1 MFENTKLFYLF
12 LLLPFLIG
20 LFVFFNLHFKKSA
33 KKIAGKNIDTIL
45 PYYTEGQKWISLLF
59 YIMGFILLIVAL
71 ARPRWGIE
79 NISTDLKGRDV
90 LVMIDVSYS
99 MAVPDVIPN
108 RMDLAKKYINEL
120 LESGIEDRIGLM
132 VFSSDSELLVP
143 VTHDYAAV
151 SFFLESIYPGM
162 VGKGGTDI
170 GNALVAG
177 IKSFDDTDFS
187 NKMIILITDGE
198 DLEGKVKNNEDFIK
212 DSDIKIFT
220 VGIGT
225 KNGEPIPLRNDK
237 GEIESY
243 VKSPDGTHV
252 VSKLDETLLS
262 RIAEI
267 TGGSYM
273 RTGGKSGEL
282 VEFIGRIK
290 NVKSKDYDKTN
301 FTQKKDQ
308 YVMFLGIALF
318 MFCVGFILDLGRFVK
333 RGRTN
338 WITNIFA
345 FMILFLPLN
354 LQGQAPQPQTLQMQK
369 MSPQQSQTPADDV
382 SSDSSPIRKS
392 TRNSGRNKN
401 GAWKGNRNFDKGDFP
416 KALSAY
422 ASAVHAFSGNQLA
435 KLYLN
440 LGNTF
445 VKTQNP
451 ENASKYYEMALNT
464 ASDNELKS
472 RILYQ
477 AGLLAFKNKQY
488 TEAAAF
494 FKESLKLND
503 SNDDARYNYAVS
515 VLFAESGQNKSDSQD
530 NNQEQQDT
538 KEDSQE
544 NENENEKQ
552 EQQQQQQNEEKKAEN
567 IKEMLEALENK
578 ERENSR
584 QNAEAQQSQNQQQ
597 QWRGKYW

>member
-1 MFENTKLFYLF
+1 MFENSKIFYLF
-12 LLLPFLIG
+12 LLLPLLVG
-20 LFVFFNLHFKKSA
+20 LFVFFNLNFKKSA
-33 KKIAGKNIDTIL
+33 KKLAGKNIDSIL
-45 PYYTEGQKWISLLF
+45 PYYTEGQKWVSLLF
-59 YIMGFILLIVAL
+59 YTFGFILLIIAL

-90 LVMIDVSYS
+90 LVMIDTSFS
-99 MAVPDVIPN
+99 MAVPDVVPN
-108 RMDLAKKYINEL
+108 RMELAKKYINEL
-120 LESGIEDRIGLM
+120 LESTTEDRIGLM

-162 VGKGGTDI
+162 IGKGGTDI

-212 DSDIKIFT
+212 DSNIRIFT

-243 VKSPDGTHV
+243 VKAPNGTHV

-282 VEFIGRIK
+282 VEFINRIK
-290 NVKSKDYDKTN
+290 NIKSKNFDKTN

-318 MFCVGFILDLGRFVK
+318 LFCLGFVLDLGRFVK
-333 RGRTN
+333 RGKLS
-338 WITNIFA
+338 WITNIFL
-345 FMILFLPLN
+345 FTLLFLPSN
-354 LQGQAPQPQTLQMQK
+354 LQGQTPQVQAV
-369 MSPQQSQTPADDV
+369 SPQQADA
-382 SSDSSPIRKS
+382 SSDVVPERKS
-392 TRNSGRNKN
+392 TRHAGRNKN
-401 GAWKGNRNFDKGDFP
+401 GAWKGNRSFEKNDFP

-422 ASAVHAFSGNQLA
+422 ASAVYAFSGNQLA

-440 LGNTF
+440 LANTF
-445 VKTQNP
+445 VKNQDPQN
-451 ENASKYYEMALNT
+451 AGKYYEMALNT
-464 ASDNELKS
+464 ASDKELKS

-477 AGLLAFKNKQY
+477 TGLLSFKNRQY
-488 TEAAAF
+488 TQAAAF
-494 FKESLKLND
+494 FKESLKLNEN
-503 SNDDARYNYAVS
+503 NDDARYNYAVS
-515 VLFAESGQNKSDSQD
+515 VLFAENSQD
-530 NNQEQQDT
+530 ENQSEDKQDEQEQQNDEN
-538 KEDSQE
+538 KQE
-544 NENENEKQ
+544 NENEKKEQ
-552 EQQQQQQNEEKKAEN
+552 EQQQQEKKAEN
-567 IKEMLEALENK
+567 MKDMLEALENK

-584 QNAEAQQSQNQQQ
+584 QNAEAKQSQNQQQ

>member
-1 MFENTKLFYLF
+1 MFENATLFYLF
-12 LLLPFLIG
+12 LLLPFFVG

-33 KKIAGKNIDTIL
+33 KKLAGSNIDTIL

-59 YIMGFILLIVAL
+59 YTIGFSLLIIAL

-79 NISTDLKGRDV
+79 NISADLKGRDV
-90 LVMIDVSYS
+90 LIMIDVSYS
-99 MAVPDVIPN
+99 MAVPDVVPN
-108 RMDLAKKYINEL
+108 RMELAKKYINEL

-151 SFFLESIYPGM
+151 SFFVESIYPGM

-198 DLEGKVKNNEDFIK
+198 DLEGKIKNNETFIK
-212 DSDIKIFT
+212 DSNIRIFT

-225 KNGEPIPLRNDK
+225 KNGEPIPLHNDK

-243 VKSPDGTHV
+243 VKASNGTHV
-252 VSKLDETLLS
+252 VSKLDEALLS
-262 RIAEI
+262 KIAEI

-282 VEFIGRIK
+282 VEFISRIK
-290 NVKSKDYDKTN
+290 NVKSKDYDKTD

-308 YVMFLGIALF
+308 YVLFLGVALF
-318 MFCVGFILDLGRFVK
+318 LFCLGFILDLGRFVK
-333 RGRTN
+333 RSKTN
-338 WITNIFA
+338 WMMHVFTV
-345 FMILFLPLN
+345 MILFLPSFMY
-354 LQGQAPQPQTLQMQK
+354 GQ
-369 MSPQQSQTPADDV
+369 SPQQNVTVDT
-382 SSDSSPIRKS
+382 SSDAVPIRKS
-392 TRNSGRNKN
+392 TNRTGRNKN
-401 GAWKGNRNFDKGDFP
+401 GAWKGNRSFDKGDFS

-422 ASAVHAFSGNQLA
+422 GSAIHAFSGNQLA

-451 ENASKYYEMALNT
+451 ENTGKYYEMALNT
-464 ASDNELKS
+464 ASDDELKS

-477 AGLLAFKNKQY
+477 TGLLLFKNRQY
-488 TEAAAF
+488 SEAAAF

-503 SNDDARYNYAVS
+503 NNDDARYNYAVAA
-515 VLFAESGQNKSDSQD
+515 LFAENQRNGNDSQD
-530 NNQEQQDT
+530 TNEQQQD
-538 KEDSQE
+538 ENENSQE
-544 NENENEKQ
+544 NEKEQ
-552 EQQQQQQNEEKKAEN
+552 EQQQEEKKAAN
-567 IKEMLEALENK
+567 MKEMLEALENK
-578 ERENSR
+578 EKENSR
-584 QNAEAQQSQNQQQ
+584 QDTEARQSQNQQQ

>member
-1 MFENTKLFYLF
+1 MFENAKLFYLF
-12 LLLPFLIG
+12 LLLPFLVG
-20 LFVFFNLHFKKSA
+20 LFIFFNFYFKKSA
-33 KKIAGKNIDTIL
+33 KKLAGDNIDTIL

-59 YIMGFILLIVAL
+59 YTIGFSLLIIAL

-90 LVMIDVSYS
+90 LIMIDVSYS
-99 MAVPDVIPN
+99 MAVPDVVPN
-108 RMDLAKKYINEL
+108 RMELAKKYINEL
-120 LESGIEDRIGLM
+120 LESGTEDRIGLM
-132 VFSSDSELLVP
+132 IFSSDSELLVP

-151 SFFLESIYPGM
+151 SFFVESVYPGM
-162 VGKGGTDI
+162 IGKGGTDI

-187 NKMIILITDGE
+187 NKMIVLITDGE
-198 DLEGKVKNNEDFIK
+198 DLEGKVKNNEAFIK
-212 DSDIKIFT
+212 DSNIRIFT

-243 VKSPDGTHV
+243 VKAPNGTHV
-252 VSKLDETLLS
+252 VSKLDEALLS
-262 RIAEI
+262 KIAEI

-282 VEFIGRIK
+282 TDFISRIK
-290 NVKSKDYDKTN
+290 NVKSKDYDKTD

-308 YVMFLGIALF
+308 YVIFLGVALLL
-318 MFCVGFILDLGRFVK
+318 FCLGFILDLGRFVK
-333 RGRTN
+333 RSKTN
-338 WITNIFA
+338 WMMHIFA
-345 FMILFLPLN
+345 AAFLFLPSFMY
-354 LQGQAPQPQTLQMQK
+354 GQTPQPGLSGQTF
-369 MSPQQSQTPADDV
+369 QTVDV
-382 SSDSSPIRKS
+382 SSDAAPIRKS
-392 TRNSGRNKN
+392 TSHAGRNKN
-401 GAWKGNRNFDKGDFP
+401 GAWKGNRSFEKGDFS

-422 ASAVHAFSGNQLA
+422 GSAVYAFSGNQLA

-451 ENASKYYEMALNT
+451 ENAGKYYEMALNT
-464 ASDNELKS
+464 ASDDELKS

-477 AGLLAFKNKQY
+477 TGLLMFKNRQY
-488 TEAAAF
+488 SESAAF

-503 SNDDARYNYAVS
+503 NNDDARYNYAVAA
-515 VLFAESGQNKSDSQD
+515 LFAENQQNDNDSQ
-530 NNQEQQDT
+530 NNQEQQDE
-538 KEDSQE
+538 KENSQE
-544 NENENEKQ
+544 NEENKEEQ
-552 EQQQQQQNEEKKAEN
+552 EQQQQEERKAAN
-567 IKEMLEALENK
+567 MKEMLEALENK

-584 QNAEAQQSQNQQQ
+584 QNTEAQQSQNQQQ

>member
-1 MFENTKLFYLF
+1 MFENAKLFYLF
-12 LLLPFLIG
+12 LLLPFLVG
-20 LFVFFNLHFKKSA
+20 LFIFFNFYFKKSA
-33 KKIAGKNIDTIL
+33 KKLAGDNIDTIL

-59 YIMGFILLIVAL
+59 YTIGFSLLIIAL

-90 LVMIDVSYS
+90 LIMIDVSYS
-99 MAVPDVIPN
+99 MAVPDVVPN
-108 RMDLAKKYINEL
+108 RMELAKKYINEL
-120 LESGIEDRIGLM
+120 LESGTEDRIGLM
-132 VFSSDSELLVP
+132 IFSSDSELLVP

-151 SFFLESIYPGM
+151 SFFVESVYPGM
-162 VGKGGTDI
+162 IGKGGTDI

-187 NKMIILITDGE
+187 NKMIVLITDGE
-198 DLEGKVKNNEDFIK
+198 DLEGKVKNNEAFIK
-212 DSDIKIFT
+212 DSNIRIFT

-243 VKSPDGTHV
+243 VKAPNGTHV
-252 VSKLDETLLS
+252 VSKLDEALLS
-262 RIAEI
+262 KIAEI

-282 VEFIGRIK
+282 TDFISRIK
-290 NVKSKDYDKTN
+290 NVKSKDYDKTD

-308 YVMFLGIALF
+308 YVIFLGVALLL
-318 MFCVGFILDLGRFVK
+318 FCLGFILDLGRFVK
-333 RGRTN
+333 RSKTN
-338 WITNIFA
+338 WMMHIFA
-345 FMILFLPLN
+345 VAFLFLPSFMY
-354 LQGQAPQPQTLQMQK
+354 GQT
-369 MSPQQSQTPADDV
+369 PQQGLSGQTFQTVDV
-382 SSDSSPIRKS
+382 SSDAAPIRKS
-392 TRNSGRNKN
+392 TSHAGRNKN
-401 GAWKGNRNFDKGDFP
+401 GAWKGNRSFEKGDFS

-422 ASAVHAFSGNQLA
+422 GSAVYAFSGNQLA

-451 ENASKYYEMALNT
+451 ENAGKYYEMALNT
-464 ASDNELKS
+464 ASDDELKS

-477 AGLLAFKNKQY
+477 TGLLMFKNRQY
-488 TEAAAF
+488 SESAAF

-503 SNDDARYNYAVS
+503 NNDDARYNYAVAA
-515 VLFAESGQNKSDSQD
+515 LFAKNQQNDNDSQ
-530 NNQEQQDT
+530 NNQEQQDE
-538 KEDSQE
+538 KENSQE
-544 NENENEKQ
+544 NEENKEEQ
-552 EQQQQQQNEEKKAEN
+552 EQQQQEERKAAN
-567 IKEMLEALENK
+567 MKEMLEALENK

-584 QNAEAQQSQNQQQ
+584 QNTEAQQSQNQQQ

>member
-1 MFENTKLFYLF
+1 MFENAKLFYLF
-12 LLLPFLIG
+12 LLLPFLVG
-20 LFVFFNLHFKKSA
+20 LFIFFNISLKKSA
-33 KKIAGKNIDTIL
+33 TKLAGKNINTVL

-59 YIMGFILLIVAL
+59 YTMGFILLIIAL

-90 LVMIDVSYS
+90 LVMIDVSFS

-108 RMDLAKKYINEL
+108 RMELAKKYINEL
-120 LESGIEDRIGLM
+120 LDSGTEDRIGLM

-151 SFFLESIYPGM
+151 SFFLESMYPGM
-162 VGKGGTDI
+162 IGKGGTDI

-212 DSDIKIFT
+212 DSDIRIFT

-243 VKSPDGTHV
+243 VKAPNGTHV
-252 VSKLDETLLS
+252 VSKLDEALLS

-282 VEFIGRIK
+282 VEFINRIK
-290 NVKSKDYDKTN
+290 NVKSKNFDKTN

-318 MFCVGFILDLGRFVK
+318 LFCLGFVLDLGRFVK
-333 RGRTN
+333 RGKLS
-338 WITNIFA
+338 WITNIFL
-345 FMILFLPLN
+345 FTLLFLPSN
-354 LQGQAPQPQTLQMQK
+354 LQGQTPQVQA
-369 MSPQQSQTPADDV
+369 MSPQQADA
-382 SSDSSPIRKS
+382 SSDVVPEPKS
-392 TRNSGRNKN
+392 TRHAGRNKN
-401 GAWKGNRNFDKGDFP
+401 GAWKGNRSFEKNDFP

-422 ASAVHAFSGNQLA
+422 ASAVYAFSGNQLA

-440 LGNTF
+440 LANTF
-445 VKTQNP
+445 VKNQDPQN
-451 ENASKYYEMALNT
+451 AGKYYEMALNT
-464 ASDNELKS
+464 ASDKELKS

-477 AGLLAFKNKQY
+477 TGLLSFKNRQY
-488 TEAAAF
+488 TQAAAF
-494 FKESLKLND
+494 FKESLKLNEN
-503 SNDDARYNYAVS
+503 NDDARY
-515 VLFAESGQNKSDSQD
+515 K
-530 NNQEQQDT
+530 
-538 KEDSQE
+538 
-544 NENENEKQ
+544 
-552 EQQQQQQNEEKKAEN
+552 
-567 IKEMLEALENK
+567 
-578 ERENSR
+578 
-584 QNAEAQQSQNQQQ
+584 
-597 QWRGKYW
+597 

>member
-1 MFENTKLFYLF
+1 MFENAKLFYLF
-12 LLLPFLIG
+12 LLLPFLVG
-20 LFVFFNLHFKKSA
+20 LFVFFNLYFKKSA
-33 KKIAGKNIDTIL
+33 QKLAGSNIDTIL

-59 YIMGFILLIVAL
+59 YTIGFSLLIIAL

-90 LVMIDVSYS
+90 LIMIDVSYS
-99 MAVPDVIPN
+99 MAVPDVVPN
-108 RMDLAKKYINEL
+108 RMELAKKYINEL

-132 VFSSDSELLVP
+132 IFSSDSELLVP

-151 SFFLESIYPGM
+151 SFFIESIYPGM
-162 VGKGGTDI
+162 IGKGGTDI

-198 DLEGKVKNNEDFIK
+198 DLEGKIKNNETFIK
-212 DSDIKIFT
+212 DSNIRIFT

-225 KNGEPIPLRNDK
+225 KNGEPIPLHNDK

-243 VKSPDGTHV
+243 IKASNGTHV
-252 VSKLDETLLS
+252 VSKLDEVLLS
-262 RIAEI
+262 KIAEI

-282 VEFIGRIK
+282 VEFISRIK
-290 NVKSKDYDKTN
+290 NVKSKEYDKTD

-308 YVMFLGIALF
+308 YVLFLGVALLL
-318 MFCVGFILDLGRFVK
+318 FCLGFILDLGRFVK
-333 RGRTN
+333 RSKTN
-338 WITNIFA
+338 WMMHIFA
-345 FMILFLPLN
+345 TIILFLPSFMY
-354 LQGQAPQPQTLQMQK
+354 GQSSQQKLTGQTLQ
-369 MSPQQSQTPADDV
+369 TADT
-382 SSDSSPIRKS
+382 SSDSVPIRKS
-392 TRNSGRNKN
+392 ASHTGRNKN
-401 GAWKGNRNFDKGDFP
+401 GAWKGNRSFDKGDFS

-422 ASAVHAFSGNQLA
+422 GNAIHAFSGNQLA

-451 ENASKYYEMALNT
+451 ENAGKYYEMALNT
-464 ASDNELKS
+464 ASDDELKS
-472 RILYQ
+472 KILYQ
-477 AGLLAFKNKQY
+477 TGLLQFKNRQY
-488 TEAAAF
+488 SESAAF

-503 SNDDARYNYAVS
+503 NNDDARYNYAVAA
-515 VLFAESGQNKSDSQD
+515 LFAESQQNNNDSQD
-530 NNQEQQDT
+530 NHEQQQDE
-538 KEDSQE
+538 KESNQK
-544 NENENEKQ
+544 NENENEKEQ
-552 EQQQQQQNEEKKAEN
+552 EQQQQEERKAAN
-567 IKEMLEALENK
+567 MKEMLEALENK

-584 QNAEAQQSQNQQQ
+584 QNTEAQQSQNQQQ

>member
-1 MFENTKLFYLF
+1 MFENAKLFYLF
-12 LLLPFLIG
+12 LLLPFLVG
-20 LFVFFNLHFKKSA
+20 LFIFFNISLKKSA
-33 KKIAGKNIDTIL
+33 TKLAGKNINTVL

-59 YIMGFILLIVAL
+59 YTMGFILLIIAL

-90 LVMIDVSYS
+90 LVMIDVSFS

-108 RMDLAKKYINEL
+108 RMELAKKYINEL
-120 LESGIEDRIGLM
+120 LDSGTEDRIGLM

-151 SFFLESIYPGM
+151 SFFLESMYPGM
-162 VGKGGTDI
+162 IGKGGTDI
-170 GNALVAG
+170 GTALVAG

-212 DSDIKIFT
+212 DSDIRIFT

-243 VKSPDGTHV
+243 VKAPNGTHV
-252 VSKLDETLLS
+252 VSKLDEALLS

-282 VEFIGRIK
+282 VEFINRIK
-290 NVKSKDYDKTN
+290 NVKSKDYDKAD

-308 YVMFLGIALF
+308 YVIFLATALF
-318 MFCVGFILDLGRFVK
+318 LFCLGFILDLGRIIK
-333 RGRTN
+333 RGKTN
-338 WITNIFA
+338 WIVNIFIVA
-345 FMILFLPLN
+345 IMFLPTS
-354 LQGQAPQPQTLQMQK
+354 LQGQTSA
-369 MSPQQSQTPADDV
+369 TPTNQIQADV
-382 SSDSSPIRKS
+382 SSDTVPQRKS
-392 TRNSGRNKN
+392 TRQTGRNKN
-401 GAWKGNRNFDKGDFP
+401 GAWKGNRNFEKNDFP

-422 ASAVHAFSGNQLA
+422 ASAIYAFSGNQLA

-445 VKTQNP
+445 VKTQDS
-451 ENASKYYEMALNT
+451 ENAGKYYEMALNT

-477 AGLLAFKNKQY
+477 TGLLMFKNRQY

-503 SNDDARYNYAVS
+503 TNDDARYNYAVS
-515 VLFAESGQNKSDSQD
+515 VLFAEAGQNKNESQD
-530 NNQEQQDT
+530 NQEQQNNDE
-538 KEDSQE
+538 KQQE
-544 NENENEKQ
+544 QQESEENKEKQ
-552 EQQQQQQNEEKKAEN
+552 EQQQQEEKKAAN
-567 IKEMLEALENK
+567 MKEMLEALENK
-578 ERENSR
+578 EKENSR
-584 QNAEAQQSQNQQQ
+584 QNAEAAQNKNQQQ

>member
-1 MFENTKLFYLF
+1 MFENTKIFYLF
-12 LLLPFLIG
+12 LLLPLLVG
-20 LFVFFNLHFKKSA
+20 LFVFFNLNFKKSA
-33 KKIAGKNIDTIL
+33 KKLAGKNIDSIL
-45 PYYTEGQKWISLLF
+45 PYYTEGQKWVSLLF
-59 YIMGFILLIVAL
+59 YTFGFILLIIAL

-90 LVMIDVSYS
+90 LVMIDTSFS
-99 MAVPDVIPN
+99 MAVPDVVPN
-108 RMDLAKKYINEL
+108 RMELAKKYINEL
-120 LESGIEDRIGLM
+120 LESTTEDRIGLM

-162 VGKGGTDI
+162 IGKGGTDI

-212 DSDIKIFT
+212 DSNIRIFT

-243 VKSPDGTHV
+243 VKAPNGTHV

-282 VEFIGRIK
+282 VEFINRIK
-290 NVKSKDYDKTN
+290 NIKSKNFDKTN

-318 MFCVGFILDLGRFVK
+318 LFCLGFVLDLGRFVK
-333 RGRTN
+333 RGKLS
-338 WITNIFA
+338 WITNIFL
-345 FMILFLPLN
+345 FTLLFLPSN
-354 LQGQAPQPQTLQMQK
+354 LQGQTPQIQA
-369 MSPQQSQTPADDV
+369 MSPQQADA
-382 SSDSSPIRKS
+382 SSDVVPERKS
-392 TRNSGRNKN
+392 TRHAGRNKN
-401 GAWKGNRNFDKGDFP
+401 GAWKGNRSFEKNDFP

-422 ASAVHAFSGNQLA
+422 ASAVYAFSGNQLA

-440 LGNTF
+440 LANTF
-445 VKTQNP
+445 VKNQDPQN
-451 ENASKYYEMALNT
+451 AGKYYEMALNT
-464 ASDNELKS
+464 ASDKELKS

-477 AGLLAFKNKQY
+477 TGLLSFKNRQY
-488 TEAAAF
+488 TQAAAF
-494 FKESLKLND
+494 FKESLKLNEN
-503 SNDDARYNYAVS
+503 NDDARYNYAVS
-515 VLFAESGQNKSDSQD
+515 VLFAENSQD
-530 NNQEQQDT
+530 ENQSEDKQDEQEQQNDEN
-538 KEDSQE
+538 KQE
-544 NENENEKQ
+544 NENEKKEQ
-552 EQQQQQQNEEKKAEN
+552 EQQQQEKKAEN
-567 IKEMLEALENK
+567 MKDMLEALENK

-584 QNAEAQQSQNQQQ
+584 QNAEAKQSQNQQQ

>member
-1 MFENTKLFYLF
+1 MFENAKLFYLF
-12 LLLPFLIG
+12 LLLPFLVG
-20 LFVFFNLHFKKSA
+20 LFVFFNLYFKKSA
-33 KKIAGKNIDTIL
+33 QKLAGSNIDTIL

-59 YIMGFILLIVAL
+59 YTIGFSLLIIAL

-90 LVMIDVSYS
+90 LIMIDVSYS
-99 MAVPDVIPN
+99 MAVPDVVPN
-108 RMDLAKKYINEL
+108 RMELAKKYINEL

-132 VFSSDSELLVP
+132 IFSSDSELLVP

-151 SFFLESIYPGM
+151 SFFIESIYPGM
-162 VGKGGTDI
+162 IGKGGTDI

-198 DLEGKVKNNEDFIK
+198 DLEGKIKNNETFIK
-212 DSDIKIFT
+212 DSNIRIFT

-225 KNGEPIPLRNDK
+225 KNGEPIPLHNDK

-243 VKSPDGTHV
+243 IKASNGTHV
-252 VSKLDETLLS
+252 VSKLDEVLLS
-262 RIAEI
+262 KIAEI

-282 VEFIGRIK
+282 VEFISRIK
-290 NVKSKDYDKTN
+290 NVKSKEYDKTD

-308 YVMFLGIALF
+308 YVLFLGVALLL
-318 MFCVGFILDLGRFVK
+318 FCLGFILDLGRFVK
-333 RGRTN
+333 RSKTN
-338 WITNIFA
+338 WMMHIFA
-345 FMILFLPLN
+345 AIILFLPSFMY
-354 LQGQAPQPQTLQMQK
+354 GQSSQQKLTGQTLQ
-369 MSPQQSQTPADDV
+369 TADT
-382 SSDSSPIRKS
+382 SSDSVPIRKS
-392 TRNSGRNKN
+392 ASHTGRNKN
-401 GAWKGNRNFDKGDFP
+401 GAWKGNRSFDKGDFS

-422 ASAVHAFSGNQLA
+422 GNAIHAFSGNQLA

-464 ASDNELKS
+464 ASDDELKS
-472 RILYQ
+472 KILYQ
-477 AGLLAFKNKQY
+477 TGLLQFKNRQY
-488 TEAAAF
+488 SEAAAF

-503 SNDDARYNYAVS
+503 NNDDARYNYAVAA
-515 VLFAESGQNKSDSQD
+515 LFAESQQNNNDSQD
-530 NNQEQQDT
+530 NHEQQQDE
-538 KEDSQE
+538 KESNQK
-544 NENENEKQ
+544 NENENEKEQ
-552 EQQQQQQNEEKKAEN
+552 EQQQQEERKAAN
-567 IKEMLEALENK
+567 MKEMLEALENK

-584 QNAEAQQSQNQQQ
+584 QNTEAQQSQNQQQ

>member
-1 MFENTKLFYLF
+1 MFENAKLFYLF
-12 LLLPFLIG
+12 LLLPFLVG
-20 LFVFFNLHFKKSA
+20 LFIFFNISLKKSA
-33 KKIAGKNIDTIL
+33 TKLAGKNINSVL

-59 YIMGFILLIVAL
+59 YTMGFILLIIAL

-79 NISTDLKGRDV
+79 NITTDLKGRDV
-90 LVMIDVSYS
+90 LVMIDVSFS

-108 RMDLAKKYINEL
+108 RMELAKKYINEL
-120 LESGIEDRIGLM
+120 LDSGTEDRIGLM

-151 SFFLESIYPGM
+151 SFFLESMYPGM
-162 VGKGGTDI
+162 IGKGGTDI
-170 GNALVAG
+170 GTALVAG

-212 DSDIKIFT
+212 DSDIRIFT

-243 VKSPDGTHV
+243 VKAPNGTHV
-252 VSKLDETLLS
+252 VSKLDEALLS

-282 VEFIGRIK
+282 VEFINRIK
-290 NVKSKDYDKTN
+290 NVKSKDYDKAD

-308 YVMFLGIALF
+308 YVIFLATALF
-318 MFCVGFILDLGRFVK
+318 LFCLGFILDLGRIIK
-333 RGRTN
+333 RGKTS
-338 WITNIFA
+338 WITNIFIVA
-345 FMILFLPLN
+345 IMLLPTN
-354 LQGQAPQPQTLQMQK
+354 LQGQTSA
-369 MSPQQSQTPADDV
+369 TPTNQIQADV
-382 SSDSSPIRKS
+382 SSDTVPQRKS
-392 TRNSGRNKN
+392 TRQTGRNKN
-401 GAWKGNRNFDKGDFP
+401 GAWKGNRSFEKNDFP

-422 ASAVHAFSGNQLA
+422 ASAIYAFSGNQLA

-445 VKTQNP
+445 VKTQDA
-451 ENASKYYEMALNT
+451 ENAGKYYEMALNT

-477 AGLLAFKNKQY
+477 TGLLMFKNRQY

-503 SNDDARYNYAVS
+503 TNDDARYNYAVS
-515 VLFAESGQNKSDSQD
+515 VLFAEAGQNKNESQD
-530 NNQEQQDT
+530 NQEQQNNDE
-538 KEDSQE
+538 KQQE
-544 NENENEKQ
+544 QQESEENKEKQ
-552 EQQQQQQNEEKKAEN
+552 EQQQQEEKKAAN
-567 IKEMLEALENK
+567 MKEMLEALENK
-578 ERENSR
+578 EKENSR
-584 QNAEAQQSQNQQQ
+584 QNAEAAQNKNQQQ

>member
-1 MFENTKLFYLF
+1 
-12 LLLPFLIG
+12 LLLPLLVG
-20 LFVFFNLHFKKSA
+20 LFVFFNLNFKKSA
-33 KKIAGKNIDTIL
+33 KKLAGKNIDSIL
-45 PYYTEGQKWISLLF
+45 PYYTEGQKWVSLLF
-59 YIMGFILLIVAL
+59 YTFGFILLIIAL

-90 LVMIDVSYS
+90 LVMIDTSFS
-99 MAVPDVIPN
+99 MAVPDVVPN
-108 RMDLAKKYINEL
+108 RMELAKKYINEL
-120 LESGIEDRIGLM
+120 LESTTEDRIGLM

-162 VGKGGTDI
+162 IGKGGTDI

-212 DSDIKIFT
+212 DSNIRIFT

-243 VKSPDGTHV
+243 VKAPNGTHV

-282 VEFIGRIK
+282 VEFINRIK
-290 NVKSKDYDKTN
+290 NIKSKNFDKTN

-318 MFCVGFILDLGRFVK
+318 LFCLGFVLDLGRFVK
-333 RGRTN
+333 RGKLS
-338 WITNIFA
+338 WITNIFL
-345 FMILFLPLN
+345 FTLLFLPSN
-354 LQGQAPQPQTLQMQK
+354 LQGQTPQVQA
-369 MSPQQSQTPADDV
+369 MSPQQADA
-382 SSDSSPIRKS
+382 SSDVVPERKS
-392 TRNSGRNKN
+392 TRHAGRNKN
-401 GAWKGNRNFDKGDFP
+401 GAWKGNRSFEKNDFP

-422 ASAVHAFSGNQLA
+422 ASAVYAFSGNQLA

-440 LGNTF
+440 LANTF
-445 VKTQNP
+445 VKNQDPQN
-451 ENASKYYEMALNT
+451 AGKYYEMALNT
-464 ASDNELKS
+464 ASDKELKS

-477 AGLLAFKNKQY
+477 TGLLSFKNRQY
-488 TEAAAF
+488 TQAAAF
-494 FKESLKLND
+494 FKESLKLNEN
-503 SNDDARYNYAVS
+503 NDDARYNYAVS
-515 VLFAESGQNKSDSQD
+515 VLFAENSQD
-530 NNQEQQDT
+530 ENQSEDKQDEQEQQNDEN
-538 KEDSQE
+538 KQE
-544 NENENEKQ
+544 NENEKKEQ
-552 EQQQQQQNEEKKAEN
+552 EQQQQEKKAEN
-567 IKEMLEALENK
+567 MKDMLEALENK

-584 QNAEAQQSQNQQQ
+584 QNAEAKQSQNQQQ

>member
-1 MFENTKLFYLF
+1 MFENTKIFYLF
-12 LLLPFLIG
+12 LLLPLLVG
-20 LFVFFNLHFKKSA
+20 LFVFFNLNFKKSA
-33 KKIAGKNIDTIL
+33 KKLAGKNIDSIL
-45 PYYTEGQKWISLLF
+45 PYYTEGQKWVSLLF
-59 YIMGFILLIVAL
+59 YTFGFILLIIAL

-90 LVMIDVSYS
+90 LVMIDTSFS
-99 MAVPDVIPN
+99 MAVPDVVPN
-108 RMDLAKKYINEL
+108 RMELAKKYINEL
-120 LESGIEDRIGLM
+120 LESTTEDRIGLM

-162 VGKGGTDI
+162 IGKGGTDI

-212 DSDIKIFT
+212 DSNIRIFT

-243 VKSPDGTHV
+243 VKAPNGTHV
-252 VSKLDETLLS
+252 VSKLDEALLS

-282 VEFIGRIK
+282 VEFINRIK
-290 NVKSKDYDKTN
+290 NIKSKNFDKTN

-318 MFCVGFILDLGRFVK
+318 LFCLGFVLDLGRFVK
-333 RGRTN
+333 RGKLS
-338 WITNIFA
+338 WITNIFL
-345 FMILFLPLN
+345 FTLLFLPSN
-354 LQGQAPQPQTLQMQK
+354 LQGQTPQVQAV
-369 MSPQQSQTPADDV
+369 SPQQADV
-382 SSDSSPIRKS
+382 SSDVVPERKS
-392 TRNSGRNKN
+392 TRHAGRNKN
-401 GAWKGNRNFDKGDFP
+401 GAWKGNRSFEKNDFP

-422 ASAVHAFSGNQLA
+422 ASAVYAFSGNQLA

-440 LGNTF
+440 LANTF
-445 VKTQNP
+445 VKNQDPQN
-451 ENASKYYEMALNT
+451 AGKYYEMALNT
-464 ASDNELKS
+464 ASDKELKS

-477 AGLLAFKNKQY
+477 TGLLSFKNRQY
-488 TEAAAF
+488 TQAAAF
-494 FKESLKLND
+494 FKESLKLNEN
-503 SNDDARYNYAVS
+503 NDDARYNYAVS
-515 VLFAESGQNKSDSQD
+515 VLFAENSQD
-530 NNQEQQDT
+530 ENQSEDKQDEQEQQNDEN
-538 KEDSQE
+538 KQE
-544 NENENEKQ
+544 NENEKKEQ
-552 EQQQQQQNEEKKAEN
+552 EQQQQEKKAEN
-567 IKEMLEALENK
+567 MKDMLEALENK

-584 QNAEAQQSQNQQQ
+584 QNAEAKQSQNQQQ

>member
-1 MFENTKLFYLF
+1 MFENTKIFYLF
-12 LLLPFLIG
+12 LLLPLLVG
-20 LFVFFNLHFKKSA
+20 LFVFFNLNFKKSA
-33 KKIAGKNIDTIL
+33 KKLAGKNIDSIL
-45 PYYTEGQKWISLLF
+45 PYYTEGQKWVSLLF
-59 YIMGFILLIVAL
+59 YTFGFILLIIAL

-90 LVMIDVSYS
+90 LVMIDTSFS
-99 MAVPDVIPN
+99 MAVPDVVPN
-108 RMDLAKKYINEL
+108 RMELAKKYINEL
-120 LESGIEDRIGLM
+120 LESTTEDRIGLM

-162 VGKGGTDI
+162 IGKGGTDI

-212 DSDIKIFT
+212 DSNIRIFT

-243 VKSPDGTHV
+243 VKAPNGTHV
-252 VSKLDETLLS
+252 VSKLDEALLS

-282 VEFIGRIK
+282 VEFINRIK
-290 NVKSKDYDKTN
+290 NIKSKNFDKTN

-318 MFCVGFILDLGRFVK
+318 LFCLGFVLDLGRFVK
-333 RGRTN
+333 RGKLS
-338 WITNIFA
+338 WITNIFL
-345 FMILFLPLN
+345 FTLLFLPSN
-354 LQGQAPQPQTLQMQK
+354 LQGQTPQVQA
-369 MSPQQSQTPADDV
+369 MSPQQADT
-382 SSDSSPIRKS
+382 SSDVVPERKS
-392 TRNSGRNKN
+392 TRHAGRNKN
-401 GAWKGNRNFDKGDFP
+401 GAWKGNRSFEKNDFP

-422 ASAVHAFSGNQLA
+422 ASAVYAFSGNQLA

-440 LGNTF
+440 LANTF
-445 VKTQNP
+445 VKNQDPQN
-451 ENASKYYEMALNT
+451 AGKYYEMALNT
-464 ASDNELKS
+464 ASDKELKS

-477 AGLLAFKNKQY
+477 TGLLSFKNRQY
-488 TEAAAF
+488 TQAAAF
-494 FKESLKLND
+494 FKESLKLNEN
-503 SNDDARYNYAVS
+503 NDDARYNYAVS
-515 VLFAESGQNKSDSQD
+515 VLFAENSQD
-530 NNQEQQDT
+530 ENQSEDKQDEQEQQNDEN
-538 KEDSQE
+538 KQE
-544 NENENEKQ
+544 NENEKKEQ
-552 EQQQQQQNEEKKAEN
+552 EQQQQEKKAEN
-567 IKEMLEALENK
+567 MKDMLEALENK

-584 QNAEAQQSQNQQQ
+584 QNAEAKQSQNQQQ

>member
-1 MFENTKLFYLF
+1 MFENATLFYLF
-12 LLLPFLIG
+12 LLLPFFVG

-33 KKIAGKNIDTIL
+33 KKLAGSNIDTIL

-59 YIMGFILLIVAL
+59 YTIGFSLLIIAL

-79 NISTDLKGRDV
+79 NISADLKGRDV
-90 LVMIDVSYS
+90 LIMIDVSYS
-99 MAVPDVIPN
+99 MAVPDVVPN
-108 RMDLAKKYINEL
+108 RMELAKKYINEL

-151 SFFLESIYPGM
+151 SFFVESIYPGM

-198 DLEGKVKNNEDFIK
+198 DLEGKIKNNETFIK
-212 DSDIKIFT
+212 DSNIRIFT

-225 KNGEPIPLRNDK
+225 KNGEPIPLHNDK

-243 VKSPDGTHV
+243 VKASNGTHV
-252 VSKLDETLLS
+252 VSKLDEALLS
-262 RIAEI
+262 KIAEI

-282 VEFIGRIK
+282 VEFISRIK
-290 NVKSKDYDKTN
+290 NVKSKDYDKTD

-308 YVMFLGIALF
+308 YVLFLGVALF
-318 MFCVGFILDLGRFVK
+318 LFCLGFILDLGRFVK
-333 RGRTN
+333 RSKTN
-338 WITNIFA
+338 WMMHVFTV
-345 FMILFLPLN
+345 MILFLPSFMY
-354 LQGQAPQPQTLQMQK
+354 GQ
-369 MSPQQSQTPADDV
+369 SPQQNVTVDT
-382 SSDSSPIRKS
+382 SSDAVPIRKS
-392 TRNSGRNKN
+392 TNRTGRNKN
-401 GAWKGNRNFDKGDFP
+401 GAWEGNRSFDKGDFS

-422 ASAVHAFSGNQLA
+422 GSAIHAFSGNQLA

-451 ENASKYYEMALNT
+451 ENAGKYYEMALNT
-464 ASDNELKS
+464 ASDDELKS

-477 AGLLAFKNKQY
+477 TGLLLFKNRQY
-488 TEAAAF
+488 SEAAAL

-503 SNDDARYNYAVS
+503 NNDDARYNYAVAA
-515 VLFAESGQNKSDSQD
+515 LFAENQRNGNDSQD
-530 NNQEQQDT
+530 TNEQQQD
-538 KEDSQE
+538 ENENSQE
-544 NENENEKQ
+544 NENEQ
-552 EQQQQQQNEEKKAEN
+552 EQQQEEKKAAN
-567 IKEMLEALENK
+567 MKEMLEALENK
-578 ERENSR
+578 EKENSR
-584 QNAEAQQSQNQQQ
+584 QDTEARQSQNQQQ

>member
-1 MFENTKLFYLF
+1 MFENTKIFYLF
-12 LLLPFLIG
+12 LLLPLLVG
-20 LFVFFNLHFKKSA
+20 LFVFFNLNFKKSA
-33 KKIAGKNIDTIL
+33 KKLAGKNIDSIL
-45 PYYTEGQKWISLLF
+45 PYYTEGQKWVSLLF
-59 YIMGFILLIVAL
+59 YTFGFILLIIAL

-90 LVMIDVSYS
+90 LVMIDTSFS
-99 MAVPDVIPN
+99 MAVPDVVPN
-108 RMDLAKKYINEL
+108 RMELAKKYINEL
-120 LESGIEDRIGLM
+120 LESTTEDRIGLM

-162 VGKGGTDI
+162 IGKGGTDI

-212 DSDIKIFT
+212 DSNIRIFT

-243 VKSPDGTHV
+243 VKAPNGTHV

-282 VEFIGRIK
+282 VEFINRIK
-290 NVKSKDYDKTN
+290 NIKSKNFDKTN

-318 MFCVGFILDLGRFVK
+318 LFCLGFVLDLGRFVK
-333 RGRTN
+333 RGKLS
-338 WITNIFA
+338 WITNIFL
-345 FMILFLPLN
+345 FTLLFLPSN
-354 LQGQAPQPQTLQMQK
+354 LQGQTPQVQAV
-369 MSPQQSQTPADDV
+369 SPQQADA
-382 SSDSSPIRKS
+382 SSDVVPERKS
-392 TRNSGRNKN
+392 TRHAGRNKN
-401 GAWKGNRNFDKGDFP
+401 GAWKGNRSFEKNDFP

-422 ASAVHAFSGNQLA
+422 ASAVYAFSGNQLA

-440 LGNTF
+440 LANTF
-445 VKTQNP
+445 VKNQDPQN
-451 ENASKYYEMALNT
+451 AGKYYEMALNT
-464 ASDNELKS
+464 ASDKELKS

-477 AGLLAFKNKQY
+477 TGLLSFKNRQY
-488 TEAAAF
+488 TQAAAF
-494 FKESLKLND
+494 FKESLKLNEN
-503 SNDDARYNYAVS
+503 NDDARYNYAVS
-515 VLFAESGQNKSDSQD
+515 VLFAENSQD
-530 NNQEQQDT
+530 ENQSEDKQDEQEQQNDEN
-538 KEDSQE
+538 KQE
-544 NENENEKQ
+544 NETEKKEQ
-552 EQQQQQQNEEKKAEN
+552 EQQQQEKKAEN
-567 IKEMLEALENK
+567 MKDMLEALENK

-584 QNAEAQQSQNQQQ
+584 QNAEAKQSQNQQQ

>member
-1 MFENTKLFYLF
+1 MFENAKLFYLF
-12 LLLPFLIG
+12 LLLPFLVG
-20 LFVFFNLHFKKSA
+20 LFIFFNFYFKKSA
-33 KKIAGKNIDTIL
+33 KKLAGDNIDTIL

-59 YIMGFILLIVAL
+59 YTIGFSLLIIAL

-90 LVMIDVSYS
+90 LIMIDVSYS
-99 MAVPDVIPN
+99 MAVPDVVPN
-108 RMDLAKKYINEL
+108 RMELAKKYINEL
-120 LESGIEDRIGLM
+120 LESGTEDRIGLM
-132 VFSSDSELLVP
+132 IFSSDSELLVP

-151 SFFLESIYPGM
+151 SFFVESVYPGM
-162 VGKGGTDI
+162 IGKGGTDI

-187 NKMIILITDGE
+187 NKMIVLITDGE
-198 DLEGKVKNNEDFIK
+198 DLEGKVKNNEAFIK
-212 DSDIKIFT
+212 DSNIRIFT

-243 VKSPDGTHV
+243 VKAPNGTHV
-252 VSKLDETLLS
+252 VSKLDEALLS
-262 RIAEI
+262 KIAEI

-282 VEFIGRIK
+282 TDFISRIK
-290 NVKSKDYDKTN
+290 NVKSKDYDKTD

-308 YVMFLGIALF
+308 YVIFLGVALLL
-318 MFCVGFILDLGRFVK
+318 FCLGFILDLGRFVK
-333 RGRTN
+333 RSKTN
-338 WITNIFA
+338 WMMHIFA
-345 FMILFLPLN
+345 AAFLFLPSLMY
-354 LQGQAPQPQTLQMQK
+354 GQTPQPGLSGQTF
-369 MSPQQSQTPADDV
+369 QTVDV
-382 SSDSSPIRKS
+382 SSDAAPIRKS
-392 TRNSGRNKN
+392 TSHAGRNKN
-401 GAWKGNRNFDKGDFP
+401 GAWKGNRSFEKGDFS

-422 ASAVHAFSGNQLA
+422 GSAVYAFSGNQLA

-451 ENASKYYEMALNT
+451 ENAGKYYEMALNT
-464 ASDNELKS
+464 ASDDELKS

-477 AGLLAFKNKQY
+477 TGLLMFKNRQY
-488 TEAAAF
+488 SESAAF

-503 SNDDARYNYAVS
+503 NNDDARYNYAVAA
-515 VLFAESGQNKSDSQD
+515 LFAENQQNDNDSQ
-530 NNQEQQDT
+530 NNQEQQDE
-538 KEDSQE
+538 KENSQE
-544 NENENEKQ
+544 NEENKEEQ
-552 EQQQQQQNEEKKAEN
+552 EQQQQEERKAAN
-567 IKEMLEALENK
+567 MKEMLEALENK

-584 QNAEAQQSQNQQQ
+584 QNTEAQQSQNQQQ

>member
-1 MFENTKLFYLF
+1 MFENTKIFYLF
-12 LLLPFLIG
+12 LLLPLLVG
-20 LFVFFNLHFKKSA
+20 LFVFFNLNFKKSA
-33 KKIAGKNIDTIL
+33 KKLAGKNIDSIL
-45 PYYTEGQKWISLLF
+45 PYYTEGQKWVSLLF
-59 YIMGFILLIVAL
+59 YTFGFILLIIAL

-90 LVMIDVSYS
+90 LVMIDTSFS
-99 MAVPDVIPN
+99 MAVPDVVPN
-108 RMDLAKKYINEL
+108 RMELAKKYINEL
-120 LESGIEDRIGLM
+120 LESTTEDRIGLM

-162 VGKGGTDI
+162 IGKGGTDI

-212 DSDIKIFT
+212 DSNIRIFT

-243 VKSPDGTHV
+243 VKAPNGTHV

-282 VEFIGRIK
+282 VEFINRIK
-290 NVKSKDYDKTN
+290 NIKSKNFDKTN

-318 MFCVGFILDLGRFVK
+318 LFCLGFVLDLGRFVK
-333 RGRTN
+333 RGKQS
-338 WITNIFA
+338 WITNIFL
-345 FMILFLPLN
+345 FTLLFLPSN
-354 LQGQAPQPQTLQMQK
+354 LQGQTPQVQAV
-369 MSPQQSQTPADDV
+369 SPQQADA
-382 SSDSSPIRKS
+382 SSDVVPERKS
-392 TRNSGRNKN
+392 TRHAGRNKN
-401 GAWKGNRNFDKGDFP
+401 GAWKGNRSFEKNDFP

-422 ASAVHAFSGNQLA
+422 ASAVYAFSGNQLA

-440 LGNTF
+440 LANTF
-445 VKTQNP
+445 VKNQDPQN
-451 ENASKYYEMALNT
+451 AGKYYEMALNT
-464 ASDNELKS
+464 ASDKELKS

-477 AGLLAFKNKQY
+477 TGLLSFKNRQY
-488 TEAAAF
+488 TQAAAF
-494 FKESLKLND
+494 FKESLKLNEN
-503 SNDDARYNYAVS
+503 NDDTRYNYAVS
-515 VLFAESGQNKSDSQD
+515 VLFAENSQD
-530 NNQEQQDT
+530 ENQSEDKQDEQEQQNDEN
-538 KEDSQE
+538 KQE
-544 NENENEKQ
+544 NENEKKEQ
-552 EQQQQQQNEEKKAEN
+552 EQQQQEKKAEN
-567 IKEMLEALENK
+567 MKDMLEALENK

-584 QNAEAQQSQNQQQ
+584 QNAEAKQSQNQQQ

>member
-1 MFENTKLFYLF
+1 MFENAKLFYLF
-12 LLLPFLIG
+12 LLLPFLVG
-20 LFVFFNLHFKKSA
+20 LFVFFNLYFKKSA
-33 KKIAGKNIDTIL
+33 KKLAGSNIDTIL

-59 YIMGFILLIVAL
+59 YTIGFSLLIIAL

-90 LVMIDVSYS
+90 LIMIDVSYS
-99 MAVPDVIPN
+99 MAVPDVVPN
-108 RMDLAKKYINEL
+108 RMELAKKYINEL

-132 VFSSDSELLVP
+132 IFSSDSELLVP

-151 SFFLESIYPGM
+151 SFFIESIYPGM
-162 VGKGGTDI
+162 IGKGGTDI

-198 DLEGKVKNNEDFIK
+198 DLEGKIKNNETFIK
-212 DSDIKIFT
+212 DSNIRIFT

-225 KNGEPIPLRNDK
+225 KNGEPIPLHNDK

-243 VKSPDGTHV
+243 IKASNGTHV
-252 VSKLDETLLS
+252 VSKLDEVLLS
-262 RIAEI
+262 KIAEI

-282 VEFIGRIK
+282 VEFISRIK
-290 NVKSKDYDKTN
+290 NVKSKEYDKTD

-308 YVMFLGIALF
+308 YVLFLGVALLL
-318 MFCVGFILDLGRFVK
+318 FCLGFILDLGRFIK
-333 RGRTN
+333 RSKTN
-338 WITNIFA
+338 WMMHIFA
-345 FMILFLPLN
+345 AIILFLPSFMY
-354 LQGQAPQPQTLQMQK
+354 GQSSQQKLTGQTLQ
-369 MSPQQSQTPADDV
+369 TADT
-382 SSDSSPIRKS
+382 SSDSVPIRKPTS
-392 TRNSGRNKN
+392 HTGRNKN
-401 GAWKGNRNFDKGDFP
+401 GAWKGNRSFDKGDFS

-422 ASAVHAFSGNQLA
+422 GNAIHAFSGNQLA

-464 ASDNELKS
+464 ASDDELKS
-472 RILYQ
+472 KILYQ
-477 AGLLAFKNKQY
+477 TGLLQFKNRQY
-488 TEAAAF
+488 SEAAAF

-503 SNDDARYNYAVS
+503 NNDDARYNYAVAA
-515 VLFAESGQNKSDSQD
+515 LFAESQQNNNDSQD
-530 NNQEQQDT
+530 NHEQQQDE
-538 KEDSQE
+538 KESNQK
-544 NENENEKQ
+544 NENENEKEQ
-552 EQQQQQQNEEKKAEN
+552 EQQQQEERKAAN
-567 IKEMLEALENK
+567 MKEMLEALENK

-584 QNAEAQQSQNQQQ
+584 QNTEAQQSQNQQQ

>member
-1 MFENTKLFYLF
+1 MFENAKLFYLF
-12 LLLPFLIG
+12 LLLPFLVG
-20 LFVFFNLHFKKSA
+20 LFVFFNLYFKKSA
-33 KKIAGKNIDTIL
+33 QKLAGSNIDTIL

-59 YIMGFILLIVAL
+59 YTIGFSLLIIAL

-90 LVMIDVSYS
+90 LIMIDVSYS
-99 MAVPDVIPN
+99 MAVPDVVPN
-108 RMDLAKKYINEL
+108 RMELAKKYINEL

-132 VFSSDSELLVP
+132 IFSSDSELLVP

-151 SFFLESIYPGM
+151 SFFIESIYPGM
-162 VGKGGTDI
+162 IGKGGTDI

-198 DLEGKVKNNEDFIK
+198 DLEGKIKNNETFIK
-212 DSDIKIFT
+212 DSNIRIFT

-225 KNGEPIPLRNDK
+225 KNGEPIPLHNDK

-243 VKSPDGTHV
+243 IKASNGTHV
-252 VSKLDETLLS
+252 VSKLDEVLLS
-262 RIAEI
+262 KIAEI

-282 VEFIGRIK
+282 VEFISRIK
-290 NVKSKDYDKTN
+290 NVKSKEYDKTD

-308 YVMFLGIALF
+308 YVLFLGVALLL
-318 MFCVGFILDLGRFVK
+318 FCLGFILDLGRFVK
-333 RGRTN
+333 RSKTN
-338 WITNIFA
+338 WMMHIFA
-345 FMILFLPLN
+345 AIILFLPSFMY
-354 LQGQAPQPQTLQMQK
+354 GQSSQQKLTGQTLQ
-369 MSPQQSQTPADDV
+369 TADT
-382 SSDSSPIRKS
+382 SSDSVPIRKS
-392 TRNSGRNKN
+392 ASHTGRNKN
-401 GAWKGNRNFDKGDFP
+401 GAWKGNRSFDKGDFS

-422 ASAVHAFSGNQLA
+422 GNAIHAFSGNQLA

-464 ASDNELKS
+464 ASDDELKS
-472 RILYQ
+472 KILYQ
-477 AGLLAFKNKQY
+477 TGLLQFKSRQY
-488 TEAAAF
+488 SEAAAF

-503 SNDDARYNYAVS
+503 NNDDARYNYAVAA
-515 VLFAESGQNKSDSQD
+515 LFAESQQNNNDSQD
-530 NNQEQQDT
+530 NHEQQQDE
-538 KEDSQE
+538 KESNQK
-544 NENENEKQ
+544 NENENEKEQ
-552 EQQQQQQNEEKKAEN
+552 EQQQQEERKAAN
-567 IKEMLEALENK
+567 MKEMLEALENK

-584 QNAEAQQSQNQQQ
+584 QNTEAQQSQNQQQ

>member
-1 MFENTKLFYLF
+1 MFENTKIFYLF
-12 LLLPFLIG
+12 LLLPLLVG
-20 LFVFFNLHFKKSA
+20 LFVFFNLNFKKSA
-33 KKIAGKNIDTIL
+33 KKLAGKNIDSIL
-45 PYYTEGQKWISLLF
+45 PYYTEGQKWVSLLF
-59 YIMGFILLIVAL
+59 YTFGFILLIIAL

-90 LVMIDVSYS
+90 LVMIDTSFS
-99 MAVPDVIPN
+99 MAVPDVVPN
-108 RMDLAKKYINEL
+108 RMELAKKYINEL
-120 LESGIEDRIGLM
+120 LESTTEDRIGLM

-162 VGKGGTDI
+162 IGKGGTDI

-212 DSDIKIFT
+212 DSNIRIFT

-243 VKSPDGTHV
+243 VKAPNGTHV

-282 VEFIGRIK
+282 VEFINRIK
-290 NVKSKDYDKTN
+290 NIKSKNFDKTN

-318 MFCVGFILDLGRFVK
+318 LFCLGFVLDLGRFVK
-333 RGRTN
+333 RGKLS
-338 WITNIFA
+338 WITNIFL
-345 FMILFLPLN
+345 FTLLFLPSN
-354 LQGQAPQPQTLQMQK
+354 LQGQTPQVQAV
-369 MSPQQSQTPADDV
+369 SPQQADA
-382 SSDSSPIRKS
+382 SSDVVPERKS
-392 TRNSGRNKN
+392 TRHAGRNKN
-401 GAWKGNRNFDKGDFP
+401 GAWKGNRSFEKNDFP

-422 ASAVHAFSGNQLA
+422 ASAVYAFSGNQLA

-440 LGNTF
+440 LANTF
-445 VKTQNP
+445 VKNQDPQN
-451 ENASKYYEMALNT
+451 AGKYYEMALNT
-464 ASDNELKS
+464 ASDKELKS

-477 AGLLAFKNKQY
+477 TGLLSFKNRQY
-488 TEAAAF
+488 TQAAAF
-494 FKESLKLND
+494 FKESLKLNEN
-503 SNDDARYNYAVS
+503 NDDARYNYAVS
-515 VLFAESGQNKSDSQD
+515 VLFAENSQD
-530 NNQEQQDT
+530 ENQSEDKQDEQEQQNDEN
-538 KEDSQE
+538 KQE
-544 NENENEKQ
+544 NENEKKEQ
-552 EQQQQQQNEEKKAEN
+552 EQQQQEKKAEN
-567 IKEMLEALENK
+567 MKDMLEALENK

-584 QNAEAQQSQNQQQ
+584 QNAEAKQSQNQQQ

>member
-1 MFENTKLFYLF
+1 MFENTKIFYLF
-12 LLLPFLIG
+12 LLLPLLVG
-20 LFVFFNLHFKKSA
+20 LFVFFNLNFKKSA
-33 KKIAGKNIDTIL
+33 KKLAGKNIDSIL
-45 PYYTEGQKWISLLF
+45 PYYTEGQKWVSLLF
-59 YIMGFILLIVAL
+59 YTFGFILLIIAL

-90 LVMIDVSYS
+90 LVMIDTSFS
-99 MAVPDVIPN
+99 MAVPDVVPN
-108 RMDLAKKYINEL
+108 RMELAKKYINEL
-120 LESGIEDRIGLM
+120 LESTTEDRIGLM

-162 VGKGGTDI
+162 IGKGGTDI

-212 DSDIKIFT
+212 DSNIRIFT

-243 VKSPDGTHV
+243 VKAPNGTHV

-282 VEFIGRIK
+282 VEFINRIK
-290 NVKSKDYDKTN
+290 NIKSKNFDKTN

-318 MFCVGFILDLGRFVK
+318 LFCLGFVLDLGRFVK
-333 RGRTN
+333 RGKLS
-338 WITNIFA
+338 WITNIFL
-345 FMILFLPLN
+345 FTLLFLPSN
-354 LQGQAPQPQTLQMQK
+354 LQGQTPQVQA
-369 MSPQQSQTPADDV
+369 MSPQQADA
-382 SSDSSPIRKS
+382 SSDVVPERKS
-392 TRNSGRNKN
+392 TRHAGRNKN
-401 GAWKGNRNFDKGDFP
+401 GAWKGNRSFEKNDFP

-422 ASAVHAFSGNQLA
+422 ASAVYAFSGNQLA

-440 LGNTF
+440 LANTF
-445 VKTQNP
+445 VKNQDPQN
-451 ENASKYYEMALNT
+451 AGKYYEMALNT
-464 ASDNELKS
+464 ASDKELKS

-477 AGLLAFKNKQY
+477 TGLLSFKNRQY
-488 TEAAAF
+488 TQAAAF
-494 FKESLKLND
+494 FKESLKLNEN
-503 SNDDARYNYAVS
+503 NDDARYNYAVS
-515 VLFAESGQNKSDSQD
+515 VLFAENSQD
-530 NNQEQQDT
+530 ENQSEDKQDEQEQQNDEN
-538 KEDSQE
+538 KQE
-544 NENENEKQ
+544 NENEKKEQ
-552 EQQQQQQNEEKKAEN
+552 EQQQQEKKAEN
-567 IKEMLEALENK
+567 MKDMLEALENK

-584 QNAEAQQSQNQQQ
+584 QNAEAKQSQNQQQ

>member
-1 MFENTKLFYLF
+1 MFENTKIFYLF
-12 LLLPFLIG
+12 LLLPLLVG
-20 LFVFFNLHFKKSA
+20 LFVFFNLSFKKSA
-33 KKIAGKNIDTIL
+33 KKLAGKNIDSIL
-45 PYYTEGQKWISLLF
+45 PYYTEGQKWVSLLF
-59 YIMGFILLIVAL
+59 YTFGFILLIIAL

-90 LVMIDVSYS
+90 LVMIDTSFS
-99 MAVPDVIPN
+99 MAVPDVVPN
-108 RMDLAKKYINEL
+108 RMELAKKYINEL
-120 LESGIEDRIGLM
+120 LESTTEDRIGLM

-162 VGKGGTDI
+162 IGKGGTDI

-212 DSDIKIFT
+212 DSNIRIFT

-243 VKSPDGTHV
+243 VKAPNGTHV

-282 VEFIGRIK
+282 VEFINRIK
-290 NVKSKDYDKTN
+290 NIKSKNFDKTN

-318 MFCVGFILDLGRFVK
+318 LFCLGFVLDLGRFVK
-333 RGRTN
+333 RGKLS
-338 WITNIFA
+338 WITNIFIVA
-345 FMILFLPLN
+345 IMFLPSN
-354 LQGQAPQPQTLQMQK
+354 LQGQTPQVQAV
-369 MSPQQSQTPADDV
+369 SPQQADA
-382 SSDSSPIRKS
+382 SSDVVPERKS
-392 TRNSGRNKN
+392 TRHAGRNKN
-401 GAWKGNRNFDKGDFP
+401 GAWKGNRSFEKNDFP

-422 ASAVHAFSGNQLA
+422 ASAVYAFSGNQLA

-440 LGNTF
+440 LANTF
-445 VKTQNP
+445 VKNQDPQN
-451 ENASKYYEMALNT
+451 AGKYYEMALNT
-464 ASDNELKS
+464 ASDKELKS

-477 AGLLAFKNKQY
+477 TGLLSFKNRQY
-488 TEAAAF
+488 TQAAAF
-494 FKESLKLND
+494 FKESLKLNEN
-503 SNDDARYNYAVS
+503 NDDARYNYAVS
-515 VLFAESGQNKSDSQD
+515 VLFAENSQD
-530 NNQEQQDT
+530 ENQSEDKQDEQEQQNDEN
-538 KEDSQE
+538 KQE
-544 NENENEKQ
+544 NENEKKEQ
-552 EQQQQQQNEEKKAEN
+552 EQQQQEKKAEN
-567 IKEMLEALENK
+567 MKDMLEALENK

-584 QNAEAQQSQNQQQ
+584 QNAEAKQSQNQQQ

>member
-1 MFENTKLFYLF
+1 MFENTKIFYLF
-12 LLLPFLIG
+12 LLLPLLVG
-20 LFVFFNLHFKKSA
+20 LFVFFNLNFKKSA
-33 KKIAGKNIDTIL
+33 KKLAGKNIDSIL
-45 PYYTEGQKWISLLF
+45 PYYTEGQKWVSLLF
-59 YIMGFILLIVAL
+59 YTFGFILLIIAL

-90 LVMIDVSYS
+90 LVMIDTSFS
-99 MAVPDVIPN
+99 MAVPDVVPN
-108 RMDLAKKYINEL
+108 RMELAKKYINEL
-120 LESGIEDRIGLM
+120 LESTTEDRIGLM

-162 VGKGGTDI
+162 IGKGGTDI

-212 DSDIKIFT
+212 DSNIRIFT

-243 VKSPDGTHV
+243 VKAPNGTHV

-282 VEFIGRIK
+282 VEFINRIK
-290 NVKSKDYDKTN
+290 NIKSKNFDKTN

-318 MFCVGFILDLGRFVK
+318 LFCLGFVLDLGRFVK
-333 RGRTN
+333 RGKLS
-338 WITNIFA
+338 WITNIFL
-345 FMILFLPLN
+345 FTLLFLPSN
-354 LQGQAPQPQTLQMQK
+354 LQGQTPQVQA
-369 MSPQQSQTPADDV
+369 MSPQQADT
-382 SSDSSPIRKS
+382 SSDIVPERKS
-392 TRNSGRNKN
+392 TRHAGRNKN
-401 GAWKGNRNFDKGDFP
+401 GAWKGNRSFEKNDFP

-422 ASAVHAFSGNQLA
+422 ASAVYAFSGNQLA

-440 LGNTF
+440 LANTF
-445 VKTQNP
+445 VKNQDPQN
-451 ENASKYYEMALNT
+451 AGKYYEMALNT
-464 ASDNELKS
+464 ASDKELKS

-477 AGLLAFKNKQY
+477 TGLLSFKNRQY
-488 TEAAAF
+488 TQAAAF
-494 FKESLKLND
+494 FKESLKLNEN
-503 SNDDARYNYAVS
+503 NDDARYNYAVS
-515 VLFAESGQNKSDSQD
+515 VLFAENSQD
-530 NNQEQQDT
+530 ENQSEDKQDEQEQQNDEN
-538 KEDSQE
+538 KQE
-544 NENENEKQ
+544 NEKKEQ
-552 EQQQQQQNEEKKAEN
+552 EQQQQEKKAEN
-567 IKEMLEALENK
+567 MKDMLEALENK

-584 QNAEAQQSQNQQQ
+584 QNAEAKQSQNQQQ